1 MARQCAFA
9 ISRYGVAIFHIVGS
23 CVMISWSGL
32 YFHACGMG
40 LQDCAVKHIGLQ
52 IQVCGLQI
60 LSMPCSA
67 AC

>member
-1 MARQCAFA
+1 MARPCAFA
-9 ISRYGVAIFHIVGS
+9 TPYRGIAIFHIVGS
-23 CVMISWSGL
+23 CVMIRWSGL
-32 YFHACGMG
+32 MG

-67 AC
+67 VC

>member
-1 MARQCAFA
+1 MARPCAFA
-9 ISRYGVAIFHIVGS
+9 TPYRGLAIFHIVGS
-23 CVMISWSGL
+23 CVMIRWSGL
-32 YFHACGMG
+32 CSHACGMG
-40 LQDCAVKHIGLQ
+40 LQDRAVKHIGLQ